1 MIDAHE
7 GVRENSRRHG
17 YMMSMLGIRQ
27 IAILVNKM
35 DLPDYSQ
42 DVFAKIVNEYT
53 AFLKEINV
61 TPACF
66 IPVSGMQGDNIAELS
81 PGICRGI
88 QEKPC
93 SKCWMRL
100 KKSRGL

>member
-1 MIDAHE
+1 MVTGAARAEAALLVIDADE

-35 DLPDYSQ
+35 DLADYSQ
-42 DVFAKIVNEYT
+42 DVFTKIVDEYT

-66 IPVSGMQGDNIAELS
+66 IPGERYAG
-81 PGICRGI
+81 
-88 QEKPC
+88 
-93 SKCWMRL
+93 
-100 KKSRGL
+100 